1 MINKL
6 LFSFSLSFLTVLQC
20 FAQSKKEQIGQLNHI
35 IDSISNVANTRSIRI
50 DSLLNVEVKLK
61 EKIVQNMQVLVSRNN
76 TISELELTIKKLELE
91 TINQKNDFVLKTNQ
105 LRDSLVQMLTQN
117 TTSDVFFLT
126 DFAEG
131 YIGLSEPNFCF
142 DFQLKETNDEKI
154 TGSFKS
160 YWPKNWSENYGNGSK
175 KIEYAS
181 GEYKNG
187 LKNGYWK
194 YTLCN
199 GEKQYEGNYLNGL
212 RHGKWTNYDLCNNSL
227 NYSNLAMINTIS
239 DYYQLEL
246 LGKISKEKII
256 FDKGIP
262 NELFSYKDDENNVIL
277 KIKYK
282 TGEIFYD
289 NDQPLT
295 NQSTQFEYP
304 SFKGSENKELLIYNR
319 NGTVAYKMIH
329 SGNQKSEFFYG
340 LNGSLVSKCIYLNG
354 IGNFES
360 YDENGKLIDNYEN
373 NFGSGKYGGE
383 CPCQ

>member
-1 MINKL
+1 MVKKI
-6 LFSFSLSFLTVLQC
+6 LFSFSLSFMTVCQC
-20 FAQSKKEQIGQLNHI
+20 FAQSKKEQIEQLNHI
-35 IDSISNVANTRSIRI
+35 IDSISNVANTRSNRI
-50 DSLLNVEVKLK
+50 DSLKNVEVKLK
-61 EKIVQNMQVLVSRNN
+61 EKLEQNMQLLVSQNN
-76 TISELELTIKKLELE
+76 AITELELTIKKLELE
-91 TINQKNDFVLKTNQ
+91 TINQKNDFALKINQ

-117 TTSDVFFLT
+117 TNSDMFFLT

-131 YIGLSEPNFCF
+131 YIGLSDPNFCF
-142 DFQLKETNDEKI
+142 DFQLKESNDEKI

-160 YWPKNWSENYGNGSK
+160 FWPKGWSENYGNGSK

-212 RHGKWTNYDLCNNSL
+212 RHGKWTNYDLCNSSF
-227 NYSNLAMINTIS
+227 NYSNLAMIYTIS

-246 LGKISKEKII
+246 LGRISKEEVI
-256 FDKGIP
+256 FEKGIP
-262 NELFSYKDDENNVIL
+262 NEFFYYRDDENNVVL
-277 KIKYK
+277 KINYR
-282 TGEIFYD
+282 TGRIYYD

-295 NQSTQFEYP
+295 NQSTIFKYP
-304 SFKGSENKELLIYNR
+304 SFTGKEKKELLVYHK
-319 NGTVAYKMIH
+319 NGTVAYKMID

-354 IGNFES
+354 IGNCES
-360 YDENGKLIDNYEN
+360 YDENGTLIDNYEN